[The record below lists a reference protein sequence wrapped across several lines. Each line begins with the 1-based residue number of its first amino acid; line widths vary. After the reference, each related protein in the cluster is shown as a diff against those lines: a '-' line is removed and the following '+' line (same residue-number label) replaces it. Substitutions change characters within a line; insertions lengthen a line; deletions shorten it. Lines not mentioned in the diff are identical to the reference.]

1 MKNHIF
7 IEERLLGII
16 LSDLPNTDG
25 IVPML
30 HENLFTDERA
40 KLFQII
46 KQVYNNNLPINIATI
61 GKQIIDNKSNIDLA
75 EMISYTDGVYYGH
88 EWKVYANDLND
99 LYKQREIHKLK
110 QKLVTGELDISGAF
124 NEMTE
129 LNNKSLEPS
138 DITAHKLSVNYLV
151 NLSYQMSGQRP
162 TQTYQTFIRPI
173 DYVVTGFRQSEFI
186 LLGGR
191 PAMGKTLLALQ
202 WALNQCM
209 QDIPIAFFTM
219 EMSTDELMQRIC
231 SNLCDINGHAFLDPY
246 NRITQEQFTHMGI
259 TIDQLKDKPL
269 HIVDLPSANIERI
282 ESEIVRLKARYGIVG
297 FYLDYFQLISPMPH
311 DLIKG
316 KTEQYTNISK
326 AIKAMCKRHNVF
338 GVVVSSLSRQ
348 TEQRPDHRPQLSDL
362 RETGQLEFDANKVVF
377 VYRPSEYM
385 TGQEK
390 IDNINTMEVLIRKNR
405 NGSLGNTKIVCQLEY
420 TKAFAQ

>member
-7 IEERLLGII
+7 IEQRLLGII
-16 LSDLPNTDG
+16 LSDLANTDN
-25 IVPML
+25 IIPLL
-30 HENLFTDERA
+30 HEDLFTDERT
-40 KLFQII
+40 KVFKII

-61 GKQIIDNKSNIDLA
+61 GKQMIDNKCNIDLST
-75 EMISYTDGVYYGH
+75 MISYTDGIYYGH

-99 LYKQREIHKLK
+99 LHKQRQLNKLK
-110 QKLVTGELDISGAF
+110 QKLFTGELDIGTAF
-124 NEMTE
+124 TEMTE
-129 LNNKSLEPS
+129 INNTTLEPS
-138 DITAHKLSVNYLV
+138 DITAHKLSVNYLI
-151 NLSYQMSGQRP
+151 NLSHQMSGKIP
-162 TQTYQTFIRPI
+162 TQTYKTFIRPI

-209 QDIPIAFFTM
+209 QNIPIAFITM
-219 EMSTDELMQRIC
+219 EMSTDELMQRLC
-231 SNLCDINGHAFLDPY
+231 SNLCNIDGHAFLDPY

-297 FYLDYFQLISPMPH
+297 FYLDYFQLIAPMQH
-311 DLIKG
+311 DLMKG

-385 TGQEK
+385 TGQDK

-405 NGSLGNTKIVCQLEY
+405 NGSLGNTKIICQLEY

>member
-75 EMISYTDGVYYGH
+75 AMISYTDGVYYGH

-202 WALNQCM
+202 WALNQCL
-209 QDIPIAFFTM
+209 QNIPIAFITM
-219 EMSTDELMQRIC
+219 EMSTDELMQRLC
-231 SNLCDINGHAFLDPY
+231 SNLCNIDGHAFLDPY
-246 NRITQEQFTHMGI
+246 NRITSEQFTHMGI

-311 DLIKG
+311 DLMKG

>member
-1 MKNHIF
+1 
-7 IEERLLGII
+7 
-16 LSDLPNTDG
+16 
-25 IVPML
+25 
-30 HENLFTDERA
+30 
-40 KLFQII
+40 
-46 KQVYNNNLPINIATI
+46 
-61 GKQIIDNKSNIDLA
+61 
-75 EMISYTDGVYYGH
+75 
-88 EWKVYANDLND
+88 
-99 LYKQREIHKLK
+99 
-110 QKLVTGELDISGAF
+110 
-124 NEMTE
+124 
-129 LNNKSLEPS
+129 
-138 DITAHKLSVNYLV
+138 
-151 NLSYQMSGQRP
+151 
-162 TQTYQTFIRPI
+162 
-173 DYVVTGFRQSEFI
+173 
-186 LLGGR
+186 
-191 PAMGKTLLALQ
+191 MGKTLLALQ

>member
-1 MKNHIF
+1 MKNHTI
-7 IEERLLGII
+7 IEQRLLGIL
-16 LSDLPNTDG
+16 LSDVTTDE
-25 IVPML
+25 IVPLL
-30 HENLFTDERA
+30 HDDLFTAER
-40 KLFQII
+40 
-46 KQVYNNNLPINIATI
+46 KQVFQAIKKVYNKNLPINIATI
-61 GKQIIDNKSNIDLA
+61 GKQIIDDKLSIDLPT
-75 EMISYTDGVYYGH
+75 MISYTDGIYYGH
-88 EWKVYANDLND
+88 EWKIYANDLND
-99 LYKQREIHKLK
+99 LHKQREINKLK
-110 QKLVTGELDISGAF
+110 QSLFTGEIDIGTAF
-124 NEMTE
+124 SQMTE
-129 LNNKSLEPS
+129 INNTLLEPS
-138 DITAHKLSVNYLV
+138 DITAHKLSVNYLM
-151 NLSYQMSGQRP
+151 NLNDVMSGKKLP
-162 TQTYQTFIRPI
+162 HIYKTHIRPI
-173 DYVVTGFRQSEFI
+173 DYVVTGFKPSEFI

-202 WALNQCM
+202 WALNQALN
-209 QDIPIAFFTM
+209 DVPIAFITM

-231 SNLCDINGHAFLDPY
+231 SNLCDIDGHAFLDPHS
-246 NRITQEQFTHMGI
+246 RITNEQFTQMGI

-269 HIVDLPSANIERI
+269 HIVDLPTANIDRI

-297 FYLDYFQLISPMPH
+297 FYLDYFQLISPMQH
-311 DLIKG
+311 DLVKG

-405 NGSLGNTKIVCQLEY
+405 NGSLGNTRIVCQLEY